1 MPLSRDDNF
10 IPVIGG
16 VSSLTDT
23 TPRNFQY
30 DPTTR
35 GMTVHIVGDDLG
47 LSTSAKQDT
56 IIAKLAKYETSDI
69 DEATS
74 TITYIGKMD
83 ADGVWLVQKIDEST
97 NPTAFTYATIK
108 NNVTL
113 TTYAL
118 GWAGRATNTYGT
130 YQEAF

>member
-83 ADGVWLVQKIDEST
+83 ADGAWMVMKIDTGSGSS
-97 NPTAFTYATIK
+97 FLYATLK
-108 NNVTL
+108 NNSSYDNYSSAWTDRSSL
-113 TTYAL
+113 TYNL
-118 GWAGRATNTYGT
+118 YNI
-130 YQEAF
+130 AF